1 MKRTVHPRSV
11 AAVRRRGAVVVLVA
25 CFLTIFLIMA
35 AFSIDAAYV
44 QLVQTQLRAATDAA
58 SKAATSALVQGQ
70 STGQAQTAAKNMA
83 ALHMVGGRSLTLAN
97 ADITFGQSISQ
108 TNGTWLFTAG
118 LTPSRATQVV
128 GSLSSANSNGSLG
141 LFFAPVFGTA
151 SVQLS
156 NTSVAS
162 AFACDVVL
170 CLDRSGSMKW
180 DTSGTDWIYPSP
192 YGSNWSQGY
201 NNPPRPGS
209 RWAALDTAVQNF
221 TNILTNA
228 NAPPNVAVVT
238 WATDNTI
245 DLSLQSSMS
254 AAYNAVHAYTS
265 QNFGGG
271 TNMSGGMADGVSAMT
286 GTGSRGY
293 AKRIM
298 ILMSDGDWNDGSDPV
313 TYANS
318 YCVPNNITVHT
329 ISFLAS
335 GTGATVLSNVAAATG
350 GKFYV
355 ATDSASLTA
364 AWQEIA
370 YSLPVVLTK

>member
-1 MKRTVHPRSV
+1 MKRRQISRS
-11 AAVRRRGAVVVLVA
+11 ASAVERRGAVIILVA

-58 SKAATSALVQGQ
+58 SKAATSALVQGK
-70 STGQAQTAAKNMA
+70 GDAQARTAAINMA
-83 ALHMVGGRSLTLAN
+83 ALNRVGGRTFVLASS
-97 ADITFGQSISQ
+97 DITFGQSISQ

-118 LTPSRATQVV
+118 LTPSRATQIV
-128 GSLSSANSNGSLG
+128 GSLSSANSNGALN
-141 LFFAPVFGTA
+141 LFFAPVFGA
-151 SVQLS
+151 SSLALS

-162 AFACDVVL
+162 AFACDVAL

-192 YGSNWSQGY
+192 YGSNWQQGY

-221 TNILTNA
+221 TNILSTA

-271 TNMSGGMADGVSAMT
+271 TNMSGGMADGVTAL
-286 GTGSRGY
+286 TGSGARGY
-293 AKRIM
+293 AKKIM
-298 ILMSDGDWNDGSDPV
+298 ILMSDGDWNDGTNPV

-318 YCVPNNITVHT
+318 YCVPNSIQVHT

-335 GTGATVLSNVAAATG
+335 GTGATVLSNIAAATG
-350 GKFYV
+350 GKAYV

-364 AWQEIA
+364 AWQDIA